1 MENITVS
8 LYKSPINFIIVSA
21 IENKKKATVPVCKL
35 RVFYSLIETLNLLLY
50 LITKINTNNLM
61 VSGIKK

>member
-21 IENKKKATVPVCKL
+21 IENKKKATVP
-35 RVFYSLIETLNLLLY
+35 S
-50 LITKINTNNLM
+50 M
-61 VSGIKK
+61 

>member
-21 IENKKKATVPVCKL
+21 IENKKKELEIENYAISQLSLEQLFLKFAKL
-35 RVFYSLIETLNLLLY
+35 QAEEEEE
-50 LITKINTNNLM
+50 
-61 VSGIKK
+61 G